1 MNNSKFQFHSKL
13 ARIAL
18 INIITTLLSVLV
30 ISLVGLTALA
40 AEKTSVVVGGG
51 PYLEVPQISVA
62 MDKNLWKKHGLTAK
76 VIPFRTGRAAFEAM
90 MGGQLD
96 FALMAEFPA
105 VIGAMRKQKFG
116 VLAEMSQYRAGRIIS
131 SDKVNLKTIKSLAGH
146 KIGTTIGTN
155 VHFMLS
161 DLLQKAG
168 AEAEIINVSPPDIVA
183 ALSRGDIDAAAMF
196 PSFYGGAKRTLGDRY
211 RELRISNYQTRFIL
225 AGTAD
230 IINNSPKTTRAFLA
244 ALLEGE
250 KLVKSDP
257 AGSQEAVARIVEGKF
272 RIDFIKAAW
281 PNHHFEMTLKE
292 NLLDLMVREGKW
304 ITERG
309 SIKGVISTRELY
321 RPFFRGEPLKSLASD
336 RVNLK

>member
-1 MNNSKFQFHSKL
+1 MLKL
-13 ARIAL
+13 MTA
-18 INIITTLLSVLV
+18 TLAGLA
-30 ISLVGLTALA
+30 ISLTGLNVLA
-40 AEKTSVVVGGG
+40 AEKTTVTVGGG
-51 PYLEVPQISVA
+51 PYLDVPQISQA

-76 VIPFRTGRAAFEAM
+76 VIPFRTGRSAFEAM

-105 VIGAMRKQKFG
+105 VIGAMRNQKFG

-131 SDKVNLKTIKSLAGH
+131 SDKINLKSMKSLGGH

-161 DLLQKAG
+161 DLLKMAG
-168 AEAEIINVSPPDIVA
+168 VKAEIISVSPPDIVA
-183 ALSRGDIDAAAMF
+183 ALSRGDIDGAAMF
-196 PSFYGGAKRTLGDRY
+196 PSFYGGAKRALGNRY
-211 RELRISNYQTRFIL
+211 RELRVSHYQTRFIL

-230 IINNSPKTTRAFLA
+230 IINNHPKTTRAFLA

-250 KLVKSDP
+250 KLVKNDP
-257 AGSQEAVARIVEGKF
+257 AGSQKAVARIVKGKF
-272 RIDFIKAAW
+272 GIDFIKSAW
-281 PNHHFEMTLKE
+281 PNYRHKMTLDE

-304 ITERG
+304 ISERG
-309 SIKGVISTRELY
+309 SIKGVNSTRALY
-321 RPFFRGEPLKSLASD
+321 RPFFRGGPLKSLADD